1 MNNANATSQTIDIL
15 LNHTSVRSFTSEPV
29 SEEAVQTIFKC
40 AQAASTSCFLQ
51 VTSVIRI
58 TDKALKAQIAK
69 LAGGQK
75 HVEEAPELWI
85 FCPDYHR
92 LKVVCPS
99 SELGWSEQLLVG
111 IQDAG
116 IMGQNVFAALESL
129 GLGGC
134 YIGGIRNGIRE
145 VDALLKLPD
154 HVFPLFGIAFGHPA
168 KRNEVKP
175 RLPAS
180 VTFMENEYHEPS
192 EEQIS
197 AYDQIIRDYYALR
210 SANAKHSDW
219 SGAVASYMLKER
231 RPFILKFLQEK
242 GWGNR

>member
-1 MNNANATSQTIDIL
+1 MKDEQATSETIDL
-15 LNHTSVRSFTSEPV
+15 LLKHSSVRSFTDEPV
-29 SEEAVQTIFKC
+29 SEEAVKAIFSC

-51 VTSVIRI
+51 VTSIIRV
-58 TDKALKAQIAK
+58 TDASLKEKIAK
-69 LAGGQK
+69 LAGNQL
-75 HVEEAPELWI
+75 HVAQAPEFWI
-85 FCPDYHR
+85 FCPDYLR
-92 LKVVCPS
+92 LKVVCPP
-99 SELGWSEQLLVG
+99 SELGWTEQLLVG

-168 KRNEVKP
+168 HRNEVKP

-180 VTFMENEYHEPS
+180 VTFMENEYREPDPK
-192 EEQIS
+192 ELAE
-197 AYDQIIRDYYALR
+197 YDQTVRNYYASR
-210 SANAKHSDW
+210 SSNAKSSAWSDT
-219 SGAVASYMLKER
+219 VASYMIKER
-231 RPFILKFLQEK
+231 RPYILKFLQEK
-242 GWGNR
+242 GWGIR